1 METTPSPAGNTTY
14 GNGPAMKEKDVKT
27 ASTGH
32 EDSGETLK
40 HSEKKLRQAFSCGL
54 DVIIITNQA
63 MKITAVTPS
72 VEALLGYRPEELLN
86 VLFNQLRLFTP
97 PSLELIMKNIPR
109 VLAGEPVQNH
119 VCEFITRD
127 GNVRIAEV
135 TLTPV
140 RENGEITG
148 TITVARDITEHKDM
162 EERLC
167 RLEEQYRD
175 ILDTIPD
182 GYFEIDLSGKYTF
195 ANDVICAH
203 LQRTREEL
211 IGKDNR
217 EFQTAED
224 AQKAFRLFRNVYKT
238 GIPEK
243 AVELEILSKDGSAR
257 TYELSVSLIKDAQET
272 PVGFRGISRDITER
286 KRMEEELIKSEVKY
300 RTIVENAQEGIF
312 QASADNRSLTLNR
325 TFAGMLGYSCTE
337 EAARE
342 IINTFQQNFVNPD
355 EYRKVLETIRQRGS
369 IKGYEAELYRRD
381 KSRIWV
387 NISVTAMKDPA
398 GNLLYYHG
406 IVEDI
411 TPQKKLEQERQKS
424 IDSLR
429 KSLGATIKALS
440 AISEARDQYTA
451 GHQRRVSDLARA
463 IATEM
468 KLSPD
473 RIDGIRLAGMIHDMG
488 KIAIPS
494 EILTKPT
501 KLTNLEMEIIKTH
514 AEAGYDILKGIE
526 FPWPIARMVREHHE
540 RINGSGYPRGLK
552 DNDILLESKII
563 AVADVVEAISSHRPY
578 RPALGILVALE
589 EIEHNSGIFYDKTA
603 SEACLK
609 LFREKR
615 YTMPE

>member
-1 METTPSPAGNTTY
+1 MDTTPPSADNTTD

-27 ASTGH
+27 VSTGH

-40 HSEKKLRQAFSCGL
+40 HREEKLRQAFSCVS
-54 DVIIITNQA
+54 DVIIITDQA

-72 VEALLGYRPEELLN
+72 VEALFGYRPEELLN
-86 VLFNQLRLFTP
+86 VPFHQLKLFTS
-97 PSLELIMKNIPR
+97 PSLELIMKNVPR
-109 VLAGEPVQNH
+109 VLAGEPAQNH
-119 VCEFITRD
+119 VHEFITRD
-127 GNVRIAEV
+127 GNVRLAEV
-135 TLTPV
+135 TSTPI
-140 RENGEITG
+140 RESGEITG

-195 ANDVICAH
+195 ANDVVCTH

-211 IGKDNR
+211 IGRDNR

-243 AVELEILSKDGSAR
+243 AVELEILSKDGSAK
-257 TYELSVSLIKDAQET
+257 TYELSVSLIKDAQGT

-286 KRMEEELIKSEVKY
+286 KKMEEELIKSEVKY

-325 TFAGMLGYSCTE
+325 TFADMLGYSCTE
-337 EAARE
+337 EAAEE
-342 IINTFQQNFVNPD
+342 IINAFQQTFVNPD
-355 EYRKVLETIRQRGS
+355 EYRKALEIIRQRGS
-369 IKGYEAELYRRD
+369 IKGYETELYRRD

-387 NISVTAMKDPA
+387 NMSVMAMKDPA
-398 GNLLYYHG
+398 GNLLYYQG
-406 IVEDI
+406 IVDDI

-440 AISEARDQYTA
+440 AISEARDPYTA
-451 GHQRRVSDLARA
+451 GHQRRVADLARA

-468 KLSPD
+468 KLSSD

-514 AEAGYDILKGIE
+514 AEAGYDILKDIE

-540 RINGSGYPRGLK
+540 RLDGSGYPRGLK
-552 DNDILLESKII
+552 DDNILLESKII

-578 RPALGILVALE
+578 RPALGISVALE
-589 EIEHNSGIFYDKTA
+589 EIERNSGIFYDKTA

>member
-1 METTPSPAGNTTY
+1 
-14 GNGPAMKEKDVKT
+14 MKEKDVKT
-27 ASTGH
+27 VSTGH

-40 HSEKKLRQAFSCGL
+40 HREEKLRQAFSCVS
-54 DVIIITNQA
+54 DVIIITDQA

-72 VEALLGYRPEELLN
+72 VEALFGYRPEELLN
-86 VLFNQLRLFTP
+86 VPFHQLKLFTS
-97 PSLELIMKNIPR
+97 PSLELIMKNVPR
-109 VLAGEPVQNH
+109 ALAGEPAQNH
-119 VCEFITRD
+119 VHEFITRD
-127 GNVRIAEV
+127 GNVRLAEV
-135 TLTPV
+135 TSTPI
-140 RENGEITG
+140 RESGEITG

-195 ANDVICAH
+195 ANDVVCTH

-211 IGKDNR
+211 IGRDNR

-243 AVELEILSKDGSAR
+243 AVELEILSKDGSAK
-257 TYELSVSLIKDAQET
+257 TYELSVSLIKDAQGT

-286 KRMEEELIKSEVKY
+286 KKMEEELIKSEVKY

-325 TFAGMLGYSCTE
+325 TFADMLGYSCTE
-337 EAARE
+337 EAAEE
-342 IINTFQQNFVNPD
+342 IINAFQQTFVNPD
-355 EYRKVLETIRQRGS
+355 EYRKALEIIRQRGS
-369 IKGYEAELYRRD
+369 IKGYETELYRRD

-387 NISVTAMKDPA
+387 NMSVMAMKDPA
-398 GNLLYYHG
+398 GNLLYYQG
-406 IVEDI
+406 IVDDI

-440 AISEARDQYTA
+440 AISEARDPYTA
-451 GHQRRVSDLARA
+451 GHQRRVADLARA

-468 KLSPD
+468 KLSSD

-514 AEAGYDILKGIE
+514 AEAGYDILKDIE

-540 RINGSGYPRGLK
+540 RLDGSGYPRGLK
-552 DNDILLESKII
+552 DDNILLESKII

-578 RPALGILVALE
+578 RPALGISVALE
-589 EIEHNSGIFYDKTA
+589 EIERNSGIFYDKTA

>member
-1 METTPSPAGNTTY
+1 MDTTPPSADNTTD

-27 ASTGH
+27 VSTGH

-40 HSEKKLRQAFSCGL
+40 HREEKLRQAFSCVS
-54 DVIIITNQA
+54 DVIIITDQA

-72 VEALLGYRPEELLN
+72 VEALFGYRPEQLLN
-86 VLFNQLRLFTP
+86 VPFHQLKLFTS
-97 PSLELIMKNIPR
+97 PSLELIMKNVPR
-109 VLAGEPVQNH
+109 ALAGEPAQNH
-119 VCEFITRD
+119 VHEFITRD
-127 GNVRIAEV
+127 GNVRLAEV
-135 TLTPV
+135 TSTPI
-140 RENGEITG
+140 RESGEITG

-195 ANDVICAH
+195 ANDVVCTH

-211 IGKDNR
+211 IGRDNR

-243 AVELEILSKDGSAR
+243 AVELEILSKDGSAK
-257 TYELSVSLIKDAQET
+257 TYELSVSLIKDAQGT

-286 KRMEEELIKSEVKY
+286 KKMEEELIKSEVKY

-325 TFAGMLGYSCTE
+325 TFADMLGYSCTE
-337 EAARE
+337 EAAEE
-342 IINTFQQNFVNPD
+342 IINAFQQTFVNPD
-355 EYRKVLETIRQRGS
+355 EYRKALEIIRQRGS
-369 IKGYEAELYRRD
+369 IKGYETELYRRD

-387 NISVTAMKDPA
+387 NMSVMAMKDPA
-398 GNLLYYHG
+398 GNLLYYQG
-406 IVEDI
+406 IVDDI

-440 AISEARDQYTA
+440 AISEARDPYTA
-451 GHQRRVSDLARA
+451 GHQRRVADLARA

-468 KLSPD
+468 KLSSD

-514 AEAGYDILKGIE
+514 AEAGYDILKDIE

-540 RINGSGYPRGLK
+540 RLDGSGYPRGLK
-552 DNDILLESKII
+552 DDNILLESKII

-578 RPALGILVALE
+578 RPALGISVALE
-589 EIEHNSGIFYDKTA
+589 EIERNSGIFYDKTA

>member
-1 METTPSPAGNTTY
+1 METTSPPPGNTTD

-40 HSEKKLRQAFSCGL
+40 HSEEKLRQAFSCVS
-54 DVIIITNQA
+54 DVIIITDQA

-72 VEALLGYRPEELLN
+72 VEALFGYRPEELLN
-86 VLFNQLRLFTP
+86 VPFNQLKLFTS
-97 PSLELIMKNIPR
+97 PSLELIMKNVPR
-109 VLAGEPVQNH
+109 VLAEEPTQNH
-119 VCEFITRD
+119 VHEFITRD
-127 GNVRIAEV
+127 GNVRLAEV
-135 TLTPV
+135 TSTPV
-140 RENGEITG
+140 RESGEITG

-195 ANDVICAH
+195 ANDVVCTH

-211 IGKDNR
+211 IGRDNR

-224 AQKAFRLFRNVYKT
+224 AKKAFHLFVNVYKT

-243 AVELEILSKDGSAR
+243 AVEIDVLSKDGSAK
-257 TYELSVSLIKDAQET
+257 TYELSVSLIKDAQGT

-325 TFAGMLGYSCTE
+325 TFADMLGYSCTE
-337 EAARE
+337 EAAGE
-342 IINTFQQNFVNPD
+342 IINAFQQTFVNPD
-355 EYRKVLETIRQRGS
+355 EYRKALEIIRQRGS
-369 IKGYEAELYRRD
+369 IKGYETELYRRD

-387 NISVTAMKDPA
+387 NMSVTAMKDPA
-398 GNLLYYHG
+398 GNLLYYQG
-406 IVEDI
+406 IVDDI

-440 AISEARDQYTA
+440 AISEARDPYTA
-451 GHQRRVSDLARA
+451 GHQKRVADLARA

-540 RINGSGYPRGLK
+540 RLDGSGYPWGLK
-552 DNDILLESKII
+552 DDDILLESKII

-578 RPALGILVALE
+578 RPALGISVALE
-589 EIEHNSGIFYDKTA
+589 EIERNSGIFYDKTA

>member
-1 METTPSPAGNTTY
+1 MDTTPPSADNTTD

-27 ASTGH
+27 VSTGH

-40 HSEKKLRQAFSCGL
+40 HREEKLRQAFSCVS
-54 DVIIITNQA
+54 DVIIITDQA

-72 VEALLGYRPEELLN
+72 VEALFGYRPEELLN
-86 VLFNQLRLFTP
+86 VPFHQLKLFTS
-97 PSLELIMKNIPR
+97 PSLELIMKNVPR
-109 VLAGEPVQNH
+109 ALAGEPAQNH
-119 VCEFITRD
+119 VHEFITID
-127 GNVRIAEV
+127 GNVRLAEV
-135 TLTPV
+135 TSTPI
-140 RENGEITG
+140 RESGEITG

-195 ANDVICAH
+195 ANDVVCTH

-211 IGKDNR
+211 IGRDNR

-243 AVELEILSKDGSAR
+243 AVELEILSKDGSAK
-257 TYELSVSLIKDAQET
+257 TYELSVSLIKDAQGT

-286 KRMEEELIKSEVKY
+286 KKMEEELIKSEVKY

-325 TFAGMLGYSCTE
+325 TFADMLGYSCTE
-337 EAARE
+337 EAAEE
-342 IINTFQQNFVNPD
+342 IINAFQQTFVNPD
-355 EYRKVLETIRQRGS
+355 EYRKALEIIRQRGS
-369 IKGYEAELYRRD
+369 IKGYETELYRRD

-387 NISVTAMKDPA
+387 NMSVMAMKDPA
-398 GNLLYYHG
+398 GNLLYYQG
-406 IVEDI
+406 IVDDI

-440 AISEARDQYTA
+440 AISEARDPYTA
-451 GHQRRVSDLARA
+451 GHQRRVADLARA

-468 KLSPD
+468 KLSSD

-514 AEAGYDILKGIE
+514 AEAGYDILKDIE

-540 RINGSGYPRGLK
+540 RLDGSGYPRGLK
-552 DNDILLESKII
+552 DDNILLESKII

-578 RPALGILVALE
+578 RPALGISVALE
-589 EIEHNSGIFYDKTA
+589 EIERNSGIFYDKTA